1 MTHAEYMRA
10 QAKIL
15 KSYQTQ
21 KKVWAQA
28 GGDMHL
34 ALLRDKNEQMCR
46 LASYYHT
53 QNTAR

>member
-1 MTHAEYMRA
+1 MRA